1 MLKNLLKKIPGVKR
15 LPGDLSYEEARDVLE
30 RNDLAARNELA
41 GREDARPEM
50 LYHLASDESPKV
62 RRKVAANPSTPIQ
75 AGTILVSDED
85 DEVRCE
91 LARKIGRLLPDLQGE
106 AQEKICETAIA
117 ILDRLASDQLPRVRE
132 IVAEEIKHSTDV
144 PKSIALKLARD
155 VEAAVRAPVL
165 QYSPLLSD
173 DDLLEILASGIVD
186 GAITPIARRAAV
198 SEPVADAVVASLDIS
213 AIAALL
219 ANKNAQI
226 REETLDSIIAQ
237 AEDIHDWHQP
247 IVMRPELSLRAV
259 RRVAGFVAS
268 ALLNTLLERDDLKL
282 DDRTT
287 SLLKRRIQ
295 DKIKE
300 EKDLTP
306 ELDADNATSNARA
319 LFDDG
324 KLDEATVSA
333 AASAHRREFVTEA
346 IALLAGIPELA
357 AKRVLESRSGKAITA
372 LSWKAGL
379 SMRSAL
385 TIQREI
391 GQVPSNDICLARNG
405 VDFPMD
411 EEEMNWHLQFF
422 NIST

>member
-1 MLKNLLKKIPGVKR
+1 MLKKLLKKIPGVKQ
-15 LPGDLSYEEARDVLE
+15 LPGDLSYEEAREVLE
-30 RNDLAARNELA
+30 RNDFAARNELA

-50 LYHLASDESPKV
+50 LYHLASDDSPKV

-75 AGTILVSDED
+75 AGDILVSDED

-91 LARKIGRLLPDLQGE
+91 LARKISRLLPDLQDE
-106 AQEKICETAIA
+106 AQDKICETALS
-117 ILDRLASDQLPRVRE
+117 ILDKLASDQLPRVRE

-144 PKSIALKLARD
+144 PKSIALRLAQD

-186 GAITPIARRAAV
+186 GAITPIAQRAAV

-226 REETLDSIIAQ
+226 REETLDSIISQ

-268 ALLNTLLERDDLKL
+268 ALLSTLLERDDLNL
-282 DDRTT
+282 DEKTT

-295 DKIKE
+295 AKIKE
-300 EKDLTP
+300 ETDLTP
-306 ELDADNATSNARA
+306 ELEGENTASNAKE
-319 LFDDG
+319 LFDAG
-324 KLDEATVSA
+324 KLDEAAVAA

-346 IALLAGIPELA
+346 ISLLAGISGLA
-357 AKRVLESRSGKAITA
+357 SKRVLESRSGKAITA

-379 SMRSAL
+379 SMRTAL

-391 GQVPSNDICLARNG
+391 GQVPSGDICLARNG

-422 NIST
+422 SIST

>member
-1 MLKNLLKKIPGVKR
+1 MLKKLLKKIPGLKH
-15 LPGDLSYEEARDVLE
+15 LPGELSYEEAREVLE
-30 RNDLAARNELA
+30 RNDLAARDELA

-50 LYHLASDESPKV
+50 LYHLAADASPKV

-75 AGTILVSDED
+75 AGNILVSDED
-85 DEVRCE
+85 DEVRGE

-106 AQEKICETAIA
+106 AQEKICEAAIS
-117 ILDRLASDQLPRVRE
+117 ILDKLASDQLPRVRE
-132 IVAEEIKHSTDV
+132 IVAEEIKHSSDV

-186 GAITPIARRAAV
+186 GAITPIAQRMAV

-226 REETLDSIIAQ
+226 REETLDSIIEQ

-282 DDRTT
+282 DDKTT

-306 ELDADNATSNARA
+306 ELDADNATSNART

-324 KLDEATVSA
+324 KLDEAVISA
-333 AASAHRREFVTEA
+333 SAGAHRREFVTEA

-357 AKRVLESRSGKAITA
+357 VKRVLESRSGKAITA

-379 SMRSAL
+379 SMRTAL

-391 GQVPSNDICLARNG
+391 GQVPSGDICLARNG
-405 VDFPMD
+405 VDFSMD

-422 NIST
+422 NIAT